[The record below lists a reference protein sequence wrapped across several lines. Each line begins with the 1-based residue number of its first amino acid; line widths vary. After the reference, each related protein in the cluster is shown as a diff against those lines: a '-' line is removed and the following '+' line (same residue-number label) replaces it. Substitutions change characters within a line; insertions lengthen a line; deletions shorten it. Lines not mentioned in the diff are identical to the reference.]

1 MSQASWESEYQQN
14 PIPVGG
20 GMFPIEKFQVVP
32 ALDHREIKRSVRYWD
47 KAGTADGGAFTVGVL
62 MHWLHD
68 ARFVVG
74 DVRRGQWSA
83 LDREKVIKSTAEM
96 DKQAFPRHFIWVEQ
110 EPGSS
115 GMESAQATIRMLA
128 GWNVS
133 ADRVTGNKQDRAQ
146 PYSAQ
151 VQAGNVLLLA
161 GEWNR
166 AFLDEHET
174 FPAGKY
180 KDQVDAAAGAFNKIA
195 SQYQYDDTLSW
206 VG

>member
-1 MSQASWESEYQQN
+1 
-14 PIPVGG
+14 
-20 GMFPIEKFQVVP
+20 MFPIEKFKIVPVVN
-32 ALDHREIKRSVRYWD
+32 LHEIKRSVRYWD

-62 MHWLHD
+62 MHWMQD
-68 ARFVVG
+68 GRFVVG

-83 LDREKVIKSTAEM
+83 LDRERLIKSTAET
-96 DKQAFPRHFIWVEQ
+96 DKQAVPRHFIWVEQ

-115 GMESAQATIRMLA
+115 GRESAEATIRMLA
-128 GWNVS
+128 GWKVR
-133 ADRVTGNKQDRAQ
+133 ADRVTGNKEDRAQ
-146 PYSAQ
+146 PYAAQ

-180 KDQVDAAAGAFNKIA
+180 KDQVDAASGAFNKVTTG
-195 SQYQYDDTLSW
+195 STYDTSMAW